1 MNLIKRS
8 ALISLMCS
16 TLFSTTVYADDCDNA
31 ANDSEVH
38 QCLQTKK
45 DDAEKTLNAEYV
57 KTKERIQQGLRDS
70 PSDTKTYMELF
81 VKAQRSWLMLR
92 DYQCQMESF
101 GADKKSNVYL
111 DSTNECVAKMDNE
124 RTATLKKIPYD
135 GLSNNP

>member
-1 MNLIKRS
+1 MNLIRRS
-8 ALISLMCS
+8 ALISLICC
-16 TLFSTTVYADDCDNA
+16 LIFSSAAYADDCDNA

-45 DDAEKTLNAEYV
+45 EDAEKTLNAEYA
-57 KTKERIQQGLRDS
+57 KAKERIEQALRDS

-81 VKAQRSWLMLR
+81 VKAQRSWLTLR

-124 RTATLKKIPYD
+124 RTATLKQIPYD
-135 GLSNNP
+135 SLSIHP